1 MRLPEAI
8 AFGDLVRRYARPAF
22 CRPPSRETRL
32 MSDDILE
39 VGKSIRAEVI
49 GEARSK
55 AALAGATDFD
65 RPFQELALK
74 YCWGEVWGR
83 PGLDRRTRSIVNLS
97 MLSGQRAQDPRA
109 RGTDERSHEKRDP
122 GDLSPDHDLCG
133 RSERWRGIQNGTR
146 GLRGARVRGSR
157 LRSSRPAWIGPTKA
171 SEPGGQAV
179 RIALRS
185 GRPPLRSGW
194 F

>member
-1 MRLPEAI
+1 
-8 AFGDLVRRYARPAF
+8 
-22 CRPPSRETRL
+22 

-39 VGKSIRAEVI
+39 LGKSIRAEVI

-97 MLSGQRAQDPRA
+97 MLSGMGKPN
-109 RGTDERSHEKRDP
+109 ELKIHV
-122 GDLSPDHDLCG
+122 
-133 RSERWRGIQNGTR
+133 
-146 GLRGARVRGSR
+146 RGALTNGV
-157 LRSSRPAWIGPTKA
+157 TK
-171 SEPGGQAV
+171 SEIQEIFLQTMIYAGVPSAGEAFKMAREV
-179 RIALRS
+179 FEEPEFAAH
-185 GRPPLRSGW
+185 P
-194 F
+194 